1 MIAPIPPIT
10 TRQREVMDALELGA
24 TNKEIAARLGC
35 SVKTI
40 EFHLDRLFDKF
51 GVRTRAGLVGAAL
64 RERRPQHAAGQSA
77 VTE

>member
-1 MIAPIPPIT
+1 M
-10 TRQREVMDALELGA
+10 REVTPRQQQVLDALVRGA

-51 GVRTRAGLVGAAL
+51 GVRTRAGLVGVVL
-64 RERRPQHAAGQSA
+64 RESLGPSA
-77 VTE
+77 TC

>member
-1 MIAPIPPIT
+1 MQDVT
-10 TRQREVMDALELGA
+10 RRQREVLDELEVGA

-35 SVKTI
+35 SVKTV

-64 RERRPQHAAGQSA
+64 RASFTQQTLVE
-77 VTE
+77 T